1 MANKNYYINFDRSI
15 RVKADGSQ
23 DSTQASLY
31 YEEVPQWTMRF
42 IDEATNAPVDLSFIT
57 SWSSACDDDFDSASD
72 PWVRVLDADI
82 DSTDAAN
89 GVITIPLDSNTSTF
103 QTGIG
108 TAEYATIYFELK
120 GLNVSGQIEVYVR
133 FEILAKNTLDPGGG
147 TPPEPV
153 GLYYTK
159 VEADAKYMAN
169 VSGTEDNIITAL
181 SGGGIQDSGIAV
193 SNINVDAIGVACS
206 DETSDLTVGTNK
218 VKFRTPYAL
227 TATGVRASVNTA
239 PTGSTIIVDI
249 NMDGTSILS
258 TELSIDVG
266 EKTSTTALDP
276 AVIGTTALTD
286 DAEIT
291 IDIDQVGSIVAG
303 AGLKVFLV
311 CEKV

>member
-1 MANKNYYINFDRSI
+1 MF
-15 RVKADGSQ
+15 
-23 DSTQASLY
+23 
-31 YEEVPQWTMRF
+31 
-42 IDEATNAPVDLSFIT
+42 
-57 SWSSACDDDFDSASD
+57 
-72 PWVRVLDADI
+72 
-82 DSTDAAN
+82 
-89 GVITIPLDSNTSTF
+89 
-103 QTGIG
+103 
-108 TAEYATIYFELK
+108 
-120 GLNVSGQIEVYVR
+120 
-133 FEILAKNTLDPGGG
+133 
-147 TPPEPV
+147 
-153 GLYYTK
+153 
-159 VEADAKYMAN
+159 
-169 VSGTEDNIITAL
+169 
-181 SGGGIQDSGIAV
+181 
-193 SNINVDAIGVACS
+193 
-206 DETSDLTVGTNK
+206 GTNK